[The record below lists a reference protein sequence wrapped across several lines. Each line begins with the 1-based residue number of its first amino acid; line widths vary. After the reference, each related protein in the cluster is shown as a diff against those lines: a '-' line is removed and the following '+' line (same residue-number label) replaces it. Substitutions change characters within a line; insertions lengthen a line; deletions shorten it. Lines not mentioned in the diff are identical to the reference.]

1 MISLYDFEL
10 SGNCYKIRL
19 ILSLLGLSH
28 MSIPVDFYPGREH
41 QSEDF
46 LRINPLGQLPVL
58 RDGDVLIRDAQAILV
73 YLAAQYDPTQRWY
86 PLHDPVALGQI
97 SQWLA
102 FADMITGTASAARL
116 HDGLFYDT
124 IDVEKARSGA
134 HRLFRI
140 LDEHLWFAEASDQRW
155 IVPGETPTIADI
167 ACFPYTVLAPE
178 GGISL
183 RPYPAMRRWQ
193 DRFKR
198 IPSFITMSGVFAA
211 T

>member
-19 ILSLLGLSH
+19 LLSFLDVPYTSL
-28 MSIPVDFYPGREH
+28 PVDFYPGREH

-58 RDGDVLIRDAQAILV
+58 RDDDVLIRDAQAILV
-73 YLAAQYDPTQRWY
+73 YLAARYDTTRLWY
-86 PLHDPVALGQI
+86 PLNDPVALGRV

-140 LDEHLWFAEASDQRW
+140 LDEHLWFAEAEGHPW
-155 IVPGETPTIADI
+155 ILPGETATIADI
-167 ACFPYTVLAPE
+167 ACFPYTMLAPE

-183 RPYPAMRRWQ
+183 RSYPAIRRWQ

-198 IPSFITMSGVFAA
+198 LPSFIPMSGIFTA